1 MQVVSNSL
9 IEKMSQYT
17 IFTSIEDIKNI
28 KSSKSI
34 NVKGD
39 KISFEHL
46 KRILFNEEY
55 FNYVLNYFLGNSDK
69 FVVANVFN
77 NVIGHKIEHSKSNIL
92 LGLKSLL
99 NNFSYDEEV
108 LKKYSLLKEAIS
120 LEKYI
125 EKYGDND
132 FLLEIEGEKYQTK
145 IKNLIDVINLDE
157 EKFNLLCEDK
167 NITQIDNISKE
178 YFLFMLKT
186 FVEKNKMFDN
196 YIVNEN
202 VKNNYFTLEDQQ
214 LIDLEA
220 INKFLE
226 TTDKKYKNIKVNK
239 DLENEIFKDMPSD
252 LTTIEKA
259 IYIYIKMCKTLSYD
273 DEYYAVDQKGDAV
286 EKHQNISY
294 ISNITLDNPKAVC
307 YEFNIIYTKLL
318 DDLGIKFK
326 SSYQN
331 VYGEAYGKSHVE
343 LDYRVG
349 KYLVHADSVTSILG
363 GDMVRTKLNQHII
376 GLSCDNKNFDTK
388 KEFNELIK
396 KVSDLILKP
405 KEESLDEL
413 LREYKKLSANIQKI
427 KAIDKFYILMDKIN
441 SSKIKGIDL
450 YYYISEMKKIF
461 FENDELKNNFSFNI
475 IRNNLPIKEDQ
486 TASLA
491 GIFSINNH
499 SFSEF
504 EDYNEYYLLNE
515 EKNFY
520 KTSKE
525 EIEEKFETGEYD
537 YIKKTDYGIPGI
549 VNYRRKRC

>member
-39 KISFEHL
+39 KISFEYL

-196 YIVNEN
+196 YIINEN
-202 VKNNYFTLEDQQ
+202 VKNNYFTL
-214 LIDLEA
+214 
-220 INKFLE
+220 
-226 TTDKKYKNIKVNK
+226 
-239 DLENEIFKDMPSD
+239 
-252 LTTIEKA
+252 
-259 IYIYIKMCKTLSYD
+259 
-273 DEYYAVDQKGDAV
+273 
-286 EKHQNISY
+286 
-294 ISNITLDNPKAVC
+294 
-307 YEFNIIYTKLL
+307 
-318 DDLGIKFK
+318 
-326 SSYQN
+326 
-331 VYGEAYGKSHVE
+331 
-343 LDYRVG
+343 
-349 KYLVHADSVTSILG
+349 
-363 GDMVRTKLNQHII
+363 
-376 GLSCDNKNFDTK
+376 
-388 KEFNELIK
+388 
-396 KVSDLILKP
+396 
-405 KEESLDEL
+405 
-413 LREYKKLSANIQKI
+413 
-427 KAIDKFYILMDKIN
+427 
-441 SSKIKGIDL
+441 
-450 YYYISEMKKIF
+450 
-461 FENDELKNNFSFNI
+461 
-475 IRNNLPIKEDQ
+475 
-486 TASLA
+486 
-491 GIFSINNH
+491 
-499 SFSEF
+499 
-504 EDYNEYYLLNE
+504 
-515 EKNFY
+515 
-520 KTSKE
+520 
-525 EIEEKFETGEYD
+525 
-537 YIKKTDYGIPGI
+537 
-549 VNYRRKRC
+549 

>member
-39 KISFEHL
+39 KISFEYL

-69 FVVANVFN
+69 FIVANVFN
-77 NVIGHKIEHSKSNIL
+77 NVIGHKIEHSKYNIL

-157 EKFNLLCEDK
+157 DKFNLLCEDK

-196 YIVNEN
+196 YIINEN

-239 DLENEIFKDMPSD
+239 DLEN
-252 LTTIEKA
+252 
-259 IYIYIKMCKTLSYD
+259 
-273 DEYYAVDQKGDAV
+273 
-286 EKHQNISY
+286 
-294 ISNITLDNPKAVC
+294 
-307 YEFNIIYTKLL
+307 
-318 DDLGIKFK
+318 
-326 SSYQN
+326 
-331 VYGEAYGKSHVE
+331 
-343 LDYRVG
+343 
-349 KYLVHADSVTSILG
+349 
-363 GDMVRTKLNQHII
+363 
-376 GLSCDNKNFDTK
+376 
-388 KEFNELIK
+388 
-396 KVSDLILKP
+396 
-405 KEESLDEL
+405 
-413 LREYKKLSANIQKI
+413 
-427 KAIDKFYILMDKIN
+427 
-441 SSKIKGIDL
+441 
-450 YYYISEMKKIF
+450 
-461 FENDELKNNFSFNI
+461 
-475 IRNNLPIKEDQ
+475 
-486 TASLA
+486 
-491 GIFSINNH
+491 
-499 SFSEF
+499 
-504 EDYNEYYLLNE
+504 
-515 EKNFY
+515 
-520 KTSKE
+520 
-525 EIEEKFETGEYD
+525 
-537 YIKKTDYGIPGI
+537 
-549 VNYRRKRC
+549 